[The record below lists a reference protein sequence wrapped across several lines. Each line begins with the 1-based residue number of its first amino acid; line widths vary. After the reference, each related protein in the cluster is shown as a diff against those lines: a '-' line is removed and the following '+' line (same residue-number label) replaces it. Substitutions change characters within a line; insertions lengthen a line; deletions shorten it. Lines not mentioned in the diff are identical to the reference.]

1 MTSKKTTNKNKNSY
15 GTEDRR
21 DMFGDLCIS
30 SEKPVRNNGCW
41 EICDGI
47 EISDSDWFPDLTWDS
62 EPIELVIKE
71 KEE

>member
-1 MTSKKTTNKNKNSY
+1 MKSIWIA
-15 GTEDRR
+15 R

-41 EICDGI
+41 EICDGL